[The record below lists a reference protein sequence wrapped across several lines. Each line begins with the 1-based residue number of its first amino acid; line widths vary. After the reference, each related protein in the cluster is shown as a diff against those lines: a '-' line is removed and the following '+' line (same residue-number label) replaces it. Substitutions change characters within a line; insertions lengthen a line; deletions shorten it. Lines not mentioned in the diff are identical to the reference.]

1 MWNTETAITWGV
13 ASILSIKEDKESEIK
28 KSRDWERR
36 KIELETKKEKDRE
49 RYF

>member
-28 KSRDWERR
+28 KKPWER
-36 KIELETKKEKDRE
+36 KEKDRIRDKKRE
-49 RYF
+49 R